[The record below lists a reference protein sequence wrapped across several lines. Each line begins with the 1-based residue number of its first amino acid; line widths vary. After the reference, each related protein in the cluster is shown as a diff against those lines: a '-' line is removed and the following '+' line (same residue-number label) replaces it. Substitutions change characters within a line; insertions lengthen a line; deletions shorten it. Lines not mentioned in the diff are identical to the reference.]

1 MSVKDVLV
9 SVLQDQKDPAFLIA
23 IEDGVSLSS
32 GNVVWNNDALAGLFD
47 GLRDATPN
55 HEPLFFLNKVAA
67 GFLQNGLEEKR
78 LGALHLRNALSTSGP
93 TIETMWFDLDATF
106 LRSDCGEETHIF
118 CRFVDVTE
126 RERLQ
131 TRLTAAQA
139 EIETV
144 KSRFAYTVNSIPE
157 GFAMFDRD
165 DILVA
170 FNSKYAELYKHSA
183 PAIKVG
189 ATFESIMR
197 YGLEHGQY
205 PEAEG
210 QEEAWLSERLDRKNR
225 KRAPVERRL
234 PDGKFIRV
242 QEAENE
248 NGDIVGLR
256 TDVTQYYEQQQE
268 LESKAEDLA
277 KANEEAKASSR
288 AKDGFFARMS
298 HELRTPM
305 NGILGMT
312 EVLQHTDL
320 NPQQRSYLKTISG
333 SATSLLSIINDI
345 LDYSKA
351 TEGKFTFA
359 NERFSLR
366 DTIYEA
372 AGLMQP
378 LAHDKNLDF
387 WVEYPRTVPTHFF
400 GDTARIRQVLLNHL
414 GNALKFTDSGHFG
427 IRVSCQHTDGE
438 ARLLLS
444 IEDTGR
450 GIPQDHLSSLF
461 SAYEQM
467 PQDPETAIEGT
478 GLGLAISKA
487 LVEQMG
493 GTIDVASNIGAG
505 SCFSVSLKLPVCP
518 ISQQKMNGNTTSDRK
533 RDVALIGPPTVS
545 NTVLERT
552 LEAMNYRVF
561 AFENEDEISS
571 ELDEFHSVIWDGDLG
586 EHLGRRKKNCP
597 GNHSDQSTHILMVST
612 PQRHS
617 VTGSDY
623 VDFSDIWL
631 KPVRS
636 EEIERV
642 LFPDLKPKFGYCV
655 DDKVS
660 GHSEAVRNN
669 LSRGGVLVVDDNK
682 TNRLVA
688 GKLLETVGI
697 KVDFASNGL
706 EALDLY
712 QALRPMTVF
721 MDVTMP
727 VMDGIDA
734 TLHIRKLEVDHGLAP
749 CKIFALTANTNKT
762 QVELCMRS
770 GVDGIIGKPVKR
782 SDLIDAINSPN
793 TARGIDVDREIA
805 PKIAASDRQEMS
817 GSPIQRGC

>member
-9 SVLQDQKDPAFLIA
+9 SLLQDQKDPAFLIA

-32 GNVVWNNDALAGLFD
+32 GNVVWSNAAFAGLLD
-47 GLRDATPN
+47 GLSDAWPN
-55 HEPLFFLNKVAA
+55 QAPPFFLNENSA
-67 GFLQNGLEEKR
+67 GFLQNGLVEKKS
-78 LGALHLRNALSTSGP
+78 GAFQLRNAHSSRGP
-93 TIETMWFDLDATF
+93 TLETMWFDLDVTF
-106 LRSDCGEETHIF
+106 LPSDCGDETHIF

-126 RERLQ
+126 RETLRS
-131 TRLTAAQA
+131 RLTAAQA

-144 KSRFAYTVNSIPE
+144 RSRFAYTVNSIPE

-210 QEEAWLSERLDRKNR
+210 QEEAWLAERLDRKNR
-225 KRAPVERRL
+225 KRAPVERKL

-256 TDVTQYYEQQQE
+256 TDVTQYYEHQQE

-277 KANEEAKASSR
+277 KANEEAKAASR

-359 NERFSLR
+359 NERFSLK

-387 WVEYPRTVPTHFF
+387 WVDYPRTVPTHFF

-414 GNALKFTDSGHFG
+414 GNALKFTDTGHFG
-427 IRVSCQHTDGE
+427 IRVRYQNVEGRD
-438 ARLLLS
+438 RIVLS

-450 GIPQDHLSSLF
+450 GVPQGQMSSLF
-461 SAYEQM
+461 SAYEQTH
-467 PQDPETAIEGT
+467 QDPESAVEGT

-493 GTIDVASNIGAG
+493 GAIDVASKIGVG
-505 SCFSVSLKLPVCP
+505 SCFSVSLNLPVCP
-518 ISQQKMNGNTTSDRK
+518 VSHQKLSNNPISNRK
-533 RDVALIGPPTVS
+533 RDVALIGPPTGS
-545 NTVLERT
+545 NAVLERT
-552 LEAMNYRVF
+552 LEAMNCRVF
-561 AFENEDEISS
+561 AFENADEVPN

-586 EHLGRRKKNCP
+586 GHLGRRKRSNP
-597 GNHSDQSTHILMVST
+597 GNQSDPGAHILMVST
-612 PQRHS
+612 PQRHA
-617 VTGSDY
+617 VTGSDS
-623 VDFSDIWL
+623 VDFSTIWL

-642 LFPDLKPKFGYCV
+642 LFPDLKPKFGHCV
-655 DDKVS
+655 DDKIS
-660 GHSEAVRNN
+660 GHSETVRNN
-669 LSRGGVLVVDDNK
+669 LSRGRVLVVDDNK

-734 TLHIRKLEVDHGLAP
+734 TLHIRKLEVELGIAP
-749 CKIFALTANTNKT
+749 CKIFALTANTHKT

-793 TARGIDVDREIA
+793 TARGTDVDRKTVHKLRA
-805 PKIAASDRQEMS
+805 PEHQEMS
-817 GSPIQRGC
+817 GSPFQRGC